1 MKTPV
6 VTFAAYSGS
15 GKTTYLST
23 LIPKLKSLG
32 LHVAVI
38 KHDGHEFQIDRPG
51 TDTSRLYAAG
61 ADTVAIASANQLAI
75 IRRASLAVAD
85 IVPEIQGTDLILTE
99 GFKHGPFPKVALYRK
114 ASGKPLA
121 VPAENCL
128 AIVSDVPME
137 APCPVFPLNDP
148 EPMAAF
154 LADWLKQQKGD

>member
-1 MKTPV
+1 M
-6 VTFAAYSGS
+6 
-15 GKTTYLST
+15 
-23 LIPKLKSLG
+23 
-32 LHVAVI
+32 
-38 KHDGHEFQIDRPG
+38 DRPG

-61 ADTVAIASANQLAI
+61 ADTVAIASANQFAI
-75 IRRASLAVAD
+75 IRHASLAVAD
-85 IVPEIQGTDLILTE
+85 IAAEIQGADLILTA
-99 GFKHGPFPKVALYRK
+99 GFKQDPFPKIAMYRE
-114 ASGKPLA
+114 ASGKPQV